1 MFTEARKKE
10 REIQVTRRK
19 SKDPTKSDVR
29 KAR

>member
-10 REIQVTRRK
+10 REIQVARRK